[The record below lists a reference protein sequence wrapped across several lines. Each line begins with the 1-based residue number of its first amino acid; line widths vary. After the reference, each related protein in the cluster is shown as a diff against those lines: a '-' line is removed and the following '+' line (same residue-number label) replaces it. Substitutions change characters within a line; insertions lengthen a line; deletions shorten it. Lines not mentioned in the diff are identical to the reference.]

1 MIFNDDSMLDFR
13 GTGFGD
19 SVMDSIF
26 GYDVGE
32 VVITGRVP
40 GALYVEDFS
49 EGEYGLQHIQ
59 PLDYTQDE
67 LTNSITVDITDVAD
81 ASGLIEDT
89 SVADPVSEDA
99 PAGLVAS
106 NDDDAPSALVVQ
118 SDSKDAEPLV
128 LLSAGDSDGGVGD
141 LTVLDLNDLAI
152 PPIPVLPTFE
162 APTVTVTPPSF
173 DDDAAPI
180 IFGRAYQSLS
190 FLIIDTP
197 FAVGDSQLSNT
208 LRPTLNELL
217 GLTTSSGQDEDDG
230 QAFVLPATGWGSWRL
245 G

>member
-13 GTGFGD
+13 GNGFGD
-19 SVMDSIF
+19 GVDGLF

-49 EGEYGLQHIQ
+49 DGEYGLQHIQ
-59 PLDYTQDE
+59 PVDYVQDE
-67 LTNSITVDITDVAD
+67 LSNLVTVEVVDVVD
-81 ASGLIEDT
+81 ASGPIEDP
-89 SVADPVSEDA
+89 ALPDAGGEDA

-106 NDDDAPSALVVQ
+106 NDDAPAALVVQ
-118 SDSKDAEPLV
+118 SHGKDAEPLV
-128 LLSAGDSDGGVGD
+128 LIPGGDSDGGVGD
-141 LTVLDLNDLAI
+141 LTVLDLHDLAI
-152 PPIPVLPTFE
+152 PPIPVLD
-162 APTVTVTPPSF
+162 APSITVTPPTF
-173 DDDAAPI
+173 DDDVAPV

-197 FAVGDSQLSNT
+197 FAVGDSQLPSA

-217 GLTTSSGQDEDDG
+217 GLTTPPAQDDEDDG
-230 QAFVLPATGWGSWRL
+230 QAFVLPASGWGAWRL